1 MMRKITLFV
10 IIFFLATFGTVRE
23 VESYEIWGC
32 CCCPNWGCELWGLP
46 CCCDMEEFGDDSGD
60 EGCGLVWPAVDAV
73 GDDEYCEII
82 PPGNELEWQ
91 DRWDDCD
98 SACDTTCTHDDDCD
112 SNICGALWQDPS
124 DDTCTSCDTGS
135 ECTQGY
141 EIMAKLESC
150 PSKSEYELAFGK
162 DPNGYICVVTVDK
175 GWDPFAG
182 PLIGMGNFDSSEG
195 KCVYCDGKI
204 ESKIIATTSSI
215 DNYVDESTKPC
226 VDLPFVIYKS
236 MMADCPIDG
245 CGCGWERS
253 ATGGWWNYFTPPF
266 CTCHADWD
274 CCGNFKDVSGDGE
287 CETACG
293 GVDSACDEVAEG
305 GLCKAGELCESL
317 GVGVTCSGTEK
328 CVDCKCERKT
338 CGNGKVDPGEECD
351 GNIDTKAEGA
361 TKDCEGLC
369 APPGEAD
376 ECTCRSAT
384 CGNGV
389 IDPGEECDGNV
400 DTIAEGAT
408 KDCEGRCVPPNK
420 SPLPCNC
427 QICGNNRIEY
437 PEQCD
442 PPDGTTCD
450 GNCQLMGPPP
460 TLPSGGC
467 GGDYGCET
475 KDITYTETKT
485 LQHGNIKYHKKYSE
499 VFPGEVCG
507 WGAQLY
513 IWLPWTTGPGDYK
526 WPVILEGNSVTYT
539 KSPDEYTVKL
549 VDVHLGCDTIT
560 VEACCNPA
568 PIGET
573 DCHDGIDNNVPPNGK
588 IDCEEGDAVCPEPDC
603 GPCGTAVCDPGTYGD
618 YEYHCELK
626 AGAECAVPADCPPPG
641 NPGDYECPLAPGP
654 DQCKCV
660 PLIEVDCSNGVDD
673 DGDGCT
679 DGEDV
684 DCGGK
689 ETDCFDVIDN
699 NCDGETDCADPDCR
713 FTAPDCNDCQ
723 NLTCNADGTWQWSCP
738 TKAGAECS
746 SNTECWATTK
756 WCNLET
762 CNCEEPP
769 PTLASKWRI
778 EDVAC
783 KIIVLLQKIVAG
795 IATLIIV
802 YAGIK
807 WMGSGVTDPAARQEA
822 ADMIKAVFVGLVII
836 IVALQFINYMFGNEL
851 GTVSCPVNVTWHNMV
866 IICDVPYM
874 CDDANSDGICPED
887 FGITCDVPDKDC

>member
-1 MMRKITLFV
+1 MKKILLVLV
-10 IIFFLATFGTVRE
+10 ILILISLIANYATGACGAKCSDYNNVVCTVGIPDDSDCSMEEWSGTGTACMVNPGDYSTGMIGAPATCSNCLTKECGCTDGWFGDALGSCTQDFSGGTRYCTDNRCPDVPDSKNYNGKPCTVGT
-23 VESYEIWGC
+23 SCDAAAHCYGMCDDAYNSCKAACPGC
-32 CCCPNWGCELWGLP
+32 CPCGTLDAACWTCVGLCATAQAGCYALCAAECEPRGCELLRTEDTVWDQSEKK
-46 CCCDMEEFGDDSGD
+46 CIRCSGKYED
-60 EGCGLVWPAVDAV
+60 KNCG
-73 GDDEYCEII
+73 
-82 PPGNELEWQ
+82 
-91 DRWDDCD
+91 
-98 SACDTTCTHDDDCD
+98 
-112 SNICGALWQDPS
+112 
-124 DDTCTSCDTGS
+124 DTGGTHIS
-135 ECTQGY
+135 ITPSGYCT
-141 EIMAKLESC
+141 C
-150 PSKSEYELAFGK
+150 
-162 DPNGYICVVTVDK
+162 C
-175 GWDPFAG
+175 
-182 PLIGMGNFDSSEG
+182 
-195 KCVYCDGKI
+195 
-204 ESKIIATTSSI
+204 
-215 DNYVDESTKPC
+215 
-226 VDLPFVIYKS
+226 
-236 MMADCPIDG
+236 
-245 CGCGWERS
+245 
-253 ATGGWWNYFTPPF
+253 ATGFT
-266 CTCHADWD
+266 CDADRTCGTGSNSHIS
-274 CCGNFKDVSGDGE
+274 CMDVPNT
-287 CETACG
+287 CETACSG
-293 GVDSACDEVAEG
+293 EVDSACDDVAEG

-328 CVDCKCERKT
+328 CVDCKCML

-351 GNIDTKAEGA
+351 GDIDTIAEGA

-369 APPGEAD
+369 ASPD
-376 ECTCRSAT
+376 EPNPCKCKSAT
-384 CGNGV
+384 CGNGKV
-389 IDPGEECDGNV
+389 DPGEECDGNV

-408 KDCEGRCVPPNK
+408 KDCEGRCVPPDK
-420 SPLPCNC
+420 SPPCHC
-427 QICGNNRIEY
+427 QICGNEEIEY
-437 PEQCD
+437 PEECD
-442 PPDGTTCD
+442 PPNGVDCD
-450 GNCQLMGPPP
+450 GNCQIMGPPP

-475 KDITYTETKT
+475 GDITYTETKT
-485 LQHGNIKYHKKYSE
+485 LQHGNIQYYKKYSE
-499 VFPGEVCG
+499 VFPDKTCG
-507 WGAQLY
+507 WGAQLH
-513 IWLPWTTGPGDYK
+513 IWLPWSSGEDDYK

-560 VEACCNPA
+560 VEACCNAA
-568 PIGET
+568 PVGET
-573 DCHDGIDNNVPPNGK
+573 DCHDGIDNNEPPNGK

-626 AGAECAVPADCPPPG
+626 PGAECAVPADCPPPG
-641 NPGDYECPLAPGP
+641 NPGDYECPLAGP

-660 PLIEVDCSNGVDD
+660 PLIEVDCNNFDAFGNPIDD
-673 DGDGCT
+673 DGDGCFN
-679 DGEDV
+679 GEDV
-684 DCGGK
+684 DCGGT

-783 KIIVLLQKIVAG
+783 RIIVLLQEIVAG

-807 WMGSGVTDPAARQEA
+807 WMGSGVTDPVARQEA

-874 CDDANSDGICPED
+874 CDDTNSDGICPED

>member
-1 MMRKITLFV
+1 MRKITLFV

-32 CCCPNWGCELWGLP
+32 CCCPNWKCEWSGLP

-60 EGCGLVWPAVDAV
+60 KGCGLVWPAVDAV
-73 GDDEYCEII
+73 GDDEYCEIV
-82 PPGNELEWQ
+82 PPGNKL
-91 DRWDDCD
+91 DWDDRRNDCKN
-98 SACDTTCTHDDDCD
+98 ACDTTCTHDDDCD
-112 SNICGALWQDPS
+112 SNICGELWQNPS
-124 DDTCTSCDTGS
+124 DDTCTTCDTGS

-141 EIMAKLESC
+141 EIMAKLEMC
-150 PSKSEYELAFGK
+150 PSTSEYMTKFGDDPDGYTCVLA
-162 DPNGYICVVTVDK
+162 IDK
-175 GWDPFAG
+175 GWDPFTDAITFTG
-182 PLIGMGNFDSSEG
+182 KWDASEERCISCNG
-195 KCVYCDGKI
+195 KKEDLVYAN
-204 ESKIIATTSSI
+204 IIAIYTAS
-215 DNYVDESTKPC
+215 DELSFDPKTRANHGK
-226 VDLPFVIYKS
+226 
-236 MMADCPIDG
+236 
-245 CGCGWERS
+245 
-253 ATGGWWNYFTPPF
+253 
-266 CTCHADWD
+266 
-274 CCGNFKDVSGDGE
+274 
-287 CETACG
+287 CETACSEE
-293 GVDSACDEVAEG
+293 VDSACDEVAEG

-351 GNIDTKAEGA
+351 GDIDTKAEGA

-408 KDCEGRCVPPNK
+408 KDCEGKCVRPDK
-420 SPLPCNC
+420 SPLPCHC

-437 PEQCD
+437 PEECD
-442 PPDGTTCD
+442 PPGSACSGGTCNSNCVCVGAPPAGPDATCTDTTNHYTDTIAFDEKKKIDGGVIHYRKEFSGGADCD
-450 GNCQLMGPPP
+450 DGAWLDVTPPGAAGPVS
-460 TLPSGGC
+460 PSGFWDGDTHDYSAS
-467 GGDYGCET
+467 GG
-475 KDITYTETKT
+475 TET
-485 LQHGNIKYHKKYSE
+485 YY
-499 VFPGEVCG
+499 
-507 WGAQLY
+507 
-513 IWLPWTTGPGDYK
+513 
-526 WPVILEGNSVTYT
+526 
-539 KSPDEYTVKL
+539 VKL
-549 VDVHLGCDTIT
+549 VDAKCGSPST
-560 VEACCNPA
+560 VDVEVWCEVAGAGEICNN
-568 PIGET
+568 
-573 DCHDGIDNNVPPNGK
+573 GIDEPDCPVGAPFCEQPADADNL
-588 IDCEEGDAVCPEPDC
+588 IDCEDPECPDPDACTNPCQEDVCCDVDGEPGC
-603 GPCGTAVCDPGTYGD
+603 PAVADYQWHCKLKPGA
-618 YEYHCELK
+618 K
-626 AGAECAVPADCPPPG
+626 CAVPDDCPPPG
-641 NPGDYECPLAPGP
+641 NPGDYECPIVGTTVGV
-654 DQCKCV
+654 DMCICV
-660 PLIEVDCSNGVDD
+660 PLIEVNCSNGVDD

-684 DCGGK
+684 DCGGN

-783 KIIVLLQKIVAG
+783 RIIVLLQEIVAG

-807 WMGSGVTDPAARQEA
+807 WMGSGVTDPVARQEA

-874 CDDANSDGICPED
+874 CDDTNSDGICPED